1 MTTSLVFKDPNA
13 PLTPSARAR
22 EVTDLGR
29 SLSAGGYSSRR
40 IQTNTN
46 GTFKRIVNGDQIGP
60 AVRGEINVVIV
71 AALPDPSR
79 VYYKDKYDP
88 NKEATLPN
96 CWSTDGK
103 RPDEAVTSP
112 RARSCAECPMNVKGS
127 GEGNS
132 RACRY
137 QRRVTVLLD
146 GDMSGE
152 VYQMNIPAKSLF
164 GKGDKHI
171 HPFESYS
178 RYLNANKS
186 SVDRVLTN
194 VSYDPDAEGMKLQ
207 FTPARFL
214 TDEEIDLVEEVQSD
228 PETTNLCRITV
239 AQASG
244 VAKKAA
250 EPEDE
255 PDDEPAAS
263 DEEPIFDEPR
273 KRASAK
279 RAEADPPATTS
290 NPDKLASAMNK
301 WAE

>member
-1 MTTSLVFKDPNA
+1 MSTSLVFKDPNA
-13 PLTPSARAR
+13 SLTPSARAR
-22 EVTDLGR
+22 EVTELGR
-29 SLSAGGYSSRR
+29 SLSSGGYSSRR

-60 AVRGEINVVIV
+60 AVRGEINVIIV
-71 AALPDPSR
+71 GALTDPSR
-79 VYYKDKYDP
+79 VYYKEKYDP

-103 RPDEAVTSP
+103 RPDDAVTTP
-112 RARSCAECPMNVKGS
+112 RARSCADCSMNVKGS

-137 QRRVTVLLD
+137 QRRVTVLLE
-146 GDMSGE
+146 GDTSGE

-164 GKGDKHI
+164 GKGDKHV

-214 TDEEIDLVEEVQSD
+214 TDEEIDLVEEVQQD
-228 PETTNLCRITV
+228 PDTTNLCRITV

-244 VAKKAA
+244 VTKQATEPAD

-255 PDDEPAAS
+255 PADEP
-263 DEEPIFDEPR
+263 EDEPR
-273 KRASAK
+273 KRATAK
-279 RAEADPPATTS
+279 RAGAEPATS
-290 NPDKLASAMNK
+290 NNPDKLADAMNR
-301 WAE
+301 WADQ